1 MDMHTPAWLKGM
13 KIPTWQKRDDLFIVP
28 AGGWL
33 LVAGIL
39 LSVFL
44 AGGRPLWAQGIVT
57 VCIGLLWFWHTPAKL
72 PSKAVMAMLAV
83 LAVLPLAAYLPGD
96 WLGLPSWRSELR
108 EFPAITWS
116 FFVTPQP
123 WLTFHCYLLWLT
135 GLALAMWC
143 ACQEWDHY
151 HRGTLARMYAGGM
164 LAIALFA
171 IFGNTTGYQPS
182 WWVSTDGFGPFLN
195 RNQWGAALGF
205 AGVVSIALIHQ
216 CIRQE
221 YKQGAIFWLIGTA
234 VFIGSIIYNGS
245 RGGVVVLIGG
255 GFAYWAIYGIIRQQY
270 RYAAVGIS
278 FLLIAFALFAMG
290 GGELLERFVGLRGL
304 VEGEASEDARVQ
316 FYRMTMAVVAGSPL
330 AGFGLGN
337 FEYVFPFYLDFE
349 PMFDRRPVHPESSWL
364 WLASEGGWLLLVAVA
379 VALFI
384 LFRVSFTARKSRAST
399 MRSVGLACAA
409 MLAFNAAFEVSAHRI
424 GTLFPVIVLACL
436 ALPPTKGAEF
446 GAMLRGAA
454 KASGVLFMAI
464 GLVWLAGGWGFAMLP
479 SVQGISALQDE
490 AKAAKDSAR
499 PEEAIELLHR
509 CEKFR
514 PLDWNIHWTLSG
526 WMLEQGQLDP
536 AWQEF
541 RSANALLPYLY
552 WTIRDGALK
561 WMTASPG
568 RAATAILQ
576 ALSRAPEA
584 KRPEIYGDFLNK
596 SANNPP
602 LRSMLLRLFPDNDE
616 FEFVRIRQATP
627 QASAKRLRRLIAQT
641 DNLSGADESL
651 AASVL
656 RLMLQ
661 RGQLAEIDAVVGEN
675 LRLKRI
681 AWDVLFER
689 ELQEKRTKEALDIYF
704 TYSPR
709 PSIPAALNRSDLRSV
724 ERAAALAPMDIA
736 TSIAYYQA
744 LEAAQREDDAM
755 WQLRRI
761 MELPNAPAY
770 IWFLAGQTAHRKG
783 DFEEALGFIRTFQ
796 KKTQP

>member
-1 MDMHTPAWLKGM
+1 MEANTPAWLKGM
-13 KIPTWQKRDDLFIVP
+13 KIPTWHRRDDLFIVP

-33 LVAGIL
+33 LTAGIL

-44 AGGRPLWAQGIVT
+44 AGGRPLWAQGVVT
-57 VCIGLLWFWHTPAKL
+57 VCIGLLWTVFAPAKL
-72 PSKAVMAMLAV
+72 PSRAVTVTLAL
-83 LAVLPLAAYLPGD
+83 LAILPLAAYLPGS
-96 WLGLPSWRSELR
+96 WLGMPSWRAGLR

-116 FFVTPQP
+116 IFVTPQP

-143 ACQEWDHY
+143 SCQDWDHY
-151 HRGTLARMYAGGM
+151 NRGTLARMYAGGM

-182 WWVSTDGFGPFLN
+182 WWISTDGFGPFIN

-216 CIRQE
+216 CLRQQH
-221 YKQGAIFWLIGTA
+221 KTGAVFWLIATA
-234 VFIGSIIYNGS
+234 VFIGSVIYNGS

-255 GFAYWAIYGIIRQQY
+255 GFAYWGIYGIIRQQY

-278 FLLIAFALFAMG
+278 FLLIAFALFALG
-290 GGELLERFVGLRGL
+290 GGELLERFIGLRGL

-379 VALFI
+379 VSIVVLFQQ
-384 LFRVSFTARKSRAST
+384 SFTARKSRAST
-399 MRSVGLACAA
+399 MRSVGLACAG
-409 MLAFNAAFEVSAHRI
+409 MLAFNATFEVSAHRI
-424 GTLFPVIVLACL
+424 GTLFPVIVLASL
-436 ALPPTKGAEF
+436 ALPSTKGPDLGPMFRQLARIG
-446 GAMLRGAA
+446 GA
-454 KASGVLFMAI
+454 LFVAV
-464 GLVWLAGGWGFAMLP
+464 GLVWIAGGWGFAMLP
-479 SVQGISALQDE
+479 SVQGTSALQED
-490 AKAAKDSAR
+490 ATAAKDKGRA
-499 PEEAIELLHR
+499 EEGIGVLQR
-509 CEKFR
+509 CETLR

-526 WMLEQGQLDP
+526 WLLEEEQFDS

-552 WTIRDGALK
+552 WTIQQGALK
-561 WMTASPG
+561 WMTASTG
-568 RAATAILQ
+568 RAATAILE

-584 KRPEIYGDFLNK
+584 MRPEIYGDFLSK
-596 SANNPP
+596 SASNPP
-602 LRSMLLRLFPDNDE
+602 LRSMLLKLFPKNDQ
-616 FEFVRIRQATP
+616 FELVRIRQAAP
-627 QASAKRLRRLIAQT
+627 EASAKRLRRFIAQT
-641 DNLSGADESL
+641 ENLTGVEEGL

-675 LRLKRI
+675 PRLKRI
-681 AWDVLFER
+681 AWDVIFER
-689 ELQEKRTKEALDIYF
+689 ELQANRTKEALDVYF
-704 TYSPR
+704 ASGPR
-709 PSIPAALNRSDLRSV
+709 PAVPAVLNKSDLRSV
-724 ERAAALAPMDIA
+724 ERAAALAPLDVSTA
-736 TSIAYYQA
+736 IAYYQA
-744 LEAAQREDDAM
+744 LESAQREEDAM

-761 MELPNAPAY
+761 MDLPSAPAY
-770 IWFLAGQTAHRKG
+770 IWFLAGQAAHRKG
-783 DFEEALGFIRTFQ
+783 DYEEAVGFIRTYQ
-796 KKTQP
+796 EKTRP

>member
-1 MDMHTPAWLKGM
+1 
-13 KIPTWQKRDDLFIVP
+13 
-28 AGGWL
+28 
-33 LVAGIL
+33 
-39 LSVFL
+39 
-44 AGGRPLWAQGIVT
+44 
-57 VCIGLLWFWHTPAKL
+57 
-72 PSKAVMAMLAV
+72 
-83 LAVLPLAAYLPGD
+83 
-96 WLGLPSWRSELR
+96 
-108 EFPAITWS
+108 
-116 FFVTPQP
+116 
-123 WLTFHCYLLWLT
+123 
-135 GLALAMWC
+135 
-143 ACQEWDHY
+143 
-151 HRGTLARMYAGGM
+151 
-164 LAIALFA
+164 
-171 IFGNTTGYQPS
+171 
-182 WWVSTDGFGPFLN
+182 
-195 RNQWGAALGF
+195 
-205 AGVVSIALIHQ
+205 
-216 CIRQE
+216 
-221 YKQGAIFWLIGTA
+221 
-234 VFIGSIIYNGS
+234 
-245 RGGVVVLIGG
+245 VVVLIGG
-255 GFAYWAIYGIIRQQY
+255 GFAYWGIYGIIRQQY

-364 WLASEGGWLLLVAVA
+364 WLASEGGWLLLVGVA
-379 VALFI
+379 AAIFI
-384 LFRVSFTARKSRAST
+384 LFRVSFRARKSRAST

-436 ALPPTKGAEF
+436 ALPPTRGAEL
-446 GAMLRGAA
+446 GAMLRRVA
-454 KASGVLFMAI
+454 KAGGAI
-464 GLVWLAGGWGFAMLP
+464 LVVIGSVWLAGGWGFAMVP
-479 SVQGISALQDE
+479 SVQGVDALQGQ
-490 AKAAKDSAR
+490 ARAAKDASR
-499 PEEAIELLHR
+499 PEEAIELLER
-509 CEKFR
+509 CERFR

-526 WMLEQGQLDP
+526 WLLEQGELDP

-552 WTIRDGALK
+552 WTIRQGALK

-568 RAATAILQ
+568 RAATAMIQ

-584 KRPEIYGDFLNK
+584 KRPEIYGDFLHK
-596 SANNPP
+596 SADNPP
-602 LRSMLLRLFPDNDE
+602 LRAVLLRLFPENDE
-616 FEFVRIRQATP
+616 FELVRIRQAAP
-627 QASAKRLRRLIAQT
+627 EVSAKRLKRLIAQT
-641 DNLSGADESL
+641 DNLSEAEEGL

-661 RGQLAEIDAVVGEN
+661 RGQLEEIDAAVGEN

-689 ELQEKRTKEALDIYF
+689 ELQDKRTKEALDIYF

-709 PSIPAALNRSDLRSV
+709 PSIPALLNRSDLRSV
-724 ERAAALAPMDIA
+724 ERAAALAPMDIS

-761 MELPNAPAY
+761 MELPDAPAY
-770 IWFLAGQTAHRKG
+770 IWFLAGQTAHRRG
-783 DFEEALGFIRTFQ
+783 DYEEALAFIRAYQ
-796 KKTQP
+796 EKTKP